1 MVKQF
6 QKNVY
11 SLQGPVYTCRI
22 CKKRTR
28 ETGMD
33 ESSVILCKS
42 CYQDCLDE
50 NERSDNE

>member
-11 SLQGPVYTCRI
+11 SLEGSVYTCRI

-28 ETGMD
+28 ETGHD
-33 ESSVILCKS
+33 ESSVQLCKA
-42 CYQDCLDE
+42 CLLEAQDE
-50 NERSDNE
+50 NERLNK

>member
-1 MVKQF
+1 MVKVF

-11 SLQGPVYTCRI
+11 SLEGSVYTCRI
-22 CKKRTR
+22 CKKKTR

-42 CYQDCLDE
+42 CYQECLDE